1 MTEKMPLLGVP
12 NTREFNR
19 MVDDMERRVLIIGRD
34 QRTISGIGNFKA
46 RAFFV
51 AGFLLAVVM
60 LLIGVR

>member
-1 MTEKMPLLGVP
+1 MTEKLPLLGVP

-34 QRTISGIGNFKA
+34 QRTFSGVNNLKA
-46 RAFFV
+46 RAAFV
-51 AGFLLAVVM
+51 VGFLFAIVM